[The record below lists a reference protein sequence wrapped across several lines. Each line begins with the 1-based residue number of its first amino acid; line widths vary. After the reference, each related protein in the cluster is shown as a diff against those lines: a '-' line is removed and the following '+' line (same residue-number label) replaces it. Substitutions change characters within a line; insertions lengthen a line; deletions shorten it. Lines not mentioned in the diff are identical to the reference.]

1 MASLIKK
8 RKAKLA
14 RRNHGSKALG
24 QALRELRSTSNS
36 PKVTKVQQK
45 KPSPGVPDGY
55 DEEFER
61 KSNQIPFY
69 MNSFLIGC

>member
-1 MASLIKK
+1 MANLIKK

-14 RRNHGSKALG
+14 RRNRSSKALG
-24 QALRELRSTSNS
+24 QALQDLRSSSKS

-45 KPSPGVPDGY
+45 KSSPGVPDGY

-61 KSNQIPFY
+61 RSNQI
-69 MNSFLIGC
+69 